1 MSETS
6 SHEITRLLEAWRGG
20 QADALD
26 RLIPLVYQ
34 ELCRIARGCMNG
46 ENPGNTLQTTALVNE
61 AYLRLVGISAF
72 QWQSRAHFF
81 AVCAK
86 VMRRILIDAARAR
99 RSLKRGGGAEA
110 LAINEEMVG
119 TGAKPVDVI
128 WLDEALRRLA
138 EMDQRKGHVVEYR
151 FFGGMSVEETA
162 EVLKVSP
169 ETVHR
174 DWRLA
179 KVWLY
184 RELQKDEC
192 RAG

>member
-34 ELCRIARGCMNG
+34 ELCRIARGCLNG

-138 EMDQRKGHVVEYR
+138 EMDQRKGQVVE
-151 FFGGMSVEETA
+151 
-162 EVLKVSP
+162 
-169 ETVHR
+169 
-174 DWRLA
+174 
-179 KVWLY
+179 
-184 RELQKDEC
+184 
-192 RAG
+192 